1 MASSS
6 TRTSYRTDIAECC
19 FLLQES
25 SEPAATR
32 VLAVSPIKGVTG
44 PGEASVEYR
53 LVRDAKARAVRTGRM
68 SAEDVCDAHPE
79 LLRAA
84 KHIGRPTKERCPVC
98 DDAVTVEVTYVFGAK
113 LPAGG
118 TCPGTP
124 AELKAL
130 LKREEPVQAYTVE
143 VCTACKFHH
152 LLRRYPGEGPA
163 TPARRRTRSGS

>member
-6 TRTSYRTDIAECC
+6 TKTSYRTDITNGC
-19 FLLQES
+19 FVVLETQD
-25 SEPAATR
+25 PVATR
-32 VLAVSPIKGVTG
+32 VLRVSPIKGVTG

-53 LVRDAKARAVRTGRM
+53 LVRDAKARAVRSGRM

-84 KHIGRPTKERCPVC
+84 KNIGRPTKERCPVC
-98 DDAVTVEVTYVFGAK
+98 NDAVTVEVTYVFGAK

-130 LKREEPVQAYTVE
+130 LRREEAVQAYSVE

-152 LLRRYPGEGPA
+152 LLRRYPGEGPD
-163 TPARRRTRSGS
+163 TPARRRTRS